1 MKANY
6 EIMELTKENEKQY
19 LAGVVE
25 LEKDVLEKMEK
36 SGKIGQLFITGEE
49 GIHEYVESPS
59 NHVMIATSNRDEN
72 KVISAV
78 YITYGQVDYTYN
90 DVTKYFKCG
99 DKYDEYVKSKY
110 NGDLYEKVIREVY
123 IEKICGFKYAR
134 DIILGKMNITNLKQ
148 LSESNKNEKFLE
160 LVENERNN
168 PENGFHE
175 KSNIREQLNLYMSL
189 YMKNIRN
196 DSKRYQDFYG
206 IDFETMKKYLAELKN
221 KTNESPRTKKQKE
234 NLDRVVE
241 DIGKYDSTIATY
253 DKILGYQKHKIY
265 DIGHCSD
272 MRKYYKA
279 NTSNTIEIDTY
290 ITHPDNREK
299 GIARILVLE
308 GIKKSLEEVTK
319 KSKSKNIFLVST
331 LHEDNLSSKYV
342 SEFFGLKDYIFVN
355 RRNGRDR
362 QVHIFGM
369 KKDEVPKYIEQMEK
383 KIAVLYGY
391 NPRNIN
397 ISEDDRK
404 EILKEQIEYESS
416 ELQRLN
422 SIKKFDAH
430 KKYTGYIKC
439 KESKIQMLQE
449 LLNNEHQG
457 KKDNQS
463 EFELE

>member
-6 EIMELTKENEKQY
+6 EIIELTKENEKQY

-36 SGKIGQLFITGEE
+36 AGKIGQLFITGEE

-59 NHVMIATSNRDEN
+59 NHVMIATSNKDGN

-78 YITYGQVDYTYN
+78 YITHGQVDYTYN
-90 DVTKYFKCG
+90 DITKYFKSD
-99 DKYDEYVKSKY
+99 DKYQEYVKSKY
-110 NGDLYEKVIREVY
+110 YDDIYERAIREVY

-134 DIILGKMNITNLKQ
+134 DIILGKMNIMNLKQ
-148 LSESNKNEKFLE
+148 SSEKIKNEKFLE
-160 LVENERNN
+160 LIDNERNN

-189 YMKNIRN
+189 YMKRIRH
-196 DSKRYQDFYG
+196 DSKRYQDFYW
-206 IDFETMKKYLAELKN
+206 IDFDTMKKQLAKLEHKN
-221 KTNESPRTKKQKE
+221 DSGCLSKTKNE
-234 NLDRVVE
+234 NLDKILE
-241 DIGKYDSTIATY
+241 DIGTYDSTIETY
-253 DKILGYQKHKIY
+253 DKILGYQKYKIH
-265 DIGHCSD
+265 DISHCTD
-272 MRKYYKA
+272 MSKYYTA

-308 GIKKSLEEVTK
+308 GLKKSLAEVTK
-319 KSKSKNIFLVST
+319 KSGNKNIFLVST

-369 KKDEVPKYIEQMEK
+369 KKDEVPNYIEQMEK

-391 NPRNIN
+391 NPRNIK
-397 ISEDDRK
+397 ITDDDRK
-404 EILKEQIEYESS
+404 EIIKEQIKYESS

-422 SIKKFDAH
+422 SIKRFDTH

-439 KESKIQMLQE
+439 KESKIQTLQG
-449 LLNNEHQG
+449 LLNDVHQG
-457 KKDNQS
+457 QKDKQQ